1 MNLGLQVVYP
11 NPTQTEIF
19 FKEIQPNSEY
29 EILNSLGA
37 EVLSGVYKGNSISV
51 SDLVSGI
58 YLIQI
63 NKEREVF
70 QARFVK
76 E

>member
-1 MNLGLQVVYP
+1 MQILHKQR
-11 NPTQTEIF
+11 F
-19 FKEIQPNSEY
+19 SSKKSNSEY
-29 EILNSLGA
+29 KILNSLGA

-70 QARFVK
+70 QARFMK

>member
-29 EILNSLGA
+29 KILNSLGA
-37 EVLSGVYKGNSISV
+37 EVLSGVYNGNSISV

-58 YLIQI
+58 YLIQVQ
-63 NKEREVF
+63 KESEVF